1 MGISLNQWRSSIG
14 LFKQKV
20 IFSSKIKCSTGCNIR
35 LACIIAVLL
44 LIGGVEM
51 NPGPTVA
58 ELAKKFEEFVASY
71 QSMRDQ
77 FETTVPALSNKLDQ
91 IFAELSTIIHCT
103 NETLKQQNMRI
114 IALEQKLSINN
125 FEHSNIMN
133 PAISNQGNSS
143 VQYKSGATNETIER
157 VVKNVIDKNSR
168 KNNAII
174 FNLPDTNS
182 FIEDKRRLSILFS
195 DLNLDEKIIENISRI
210 GRPSAKSRP
219 LRVQLLS
226 ERYRNILLDAAY
238 KLKSMSRAWPKIGIS
253 PDRTQT
259 EIEHHRNI
267 MQEFRRRRSQGE
279 QIRLDGEK
287 IVSLNANPLKP
298 TSQNRPTSVNNPS
311 TDSTGQFSS
320 PLRVA
325 LPPLSSQQH
334 ASTLSTTA
342 KVFCPVTRSTVASSE

>member
-1 MGISLNQWRSSIG
+1 
-14 LFKQKV
+14 
-20 IFSSKIKCSTGCNIR
+20 
-35 LACIIAVLL
+35 
-44 LIGGVEM
+44 
-51 NPGPTVA
+51 
-58 ELAKKFEEFVASY
+58 
-71 QSMRDQ
+71 
-77 FETTVPALSNKLDQ
+77 
-91 IFAELSTIIHCT
+91 
-103 NETLKQQNMRI
+103 
-114 IALEQKLSINN
+114 
-125 FEHSNIMN
+125 MN

-287 IVSLNANPLKP
+287 KIVSLNANPLKP

-342 KVFCPVTRSTVASSE
+342 KVFCPSQDQL